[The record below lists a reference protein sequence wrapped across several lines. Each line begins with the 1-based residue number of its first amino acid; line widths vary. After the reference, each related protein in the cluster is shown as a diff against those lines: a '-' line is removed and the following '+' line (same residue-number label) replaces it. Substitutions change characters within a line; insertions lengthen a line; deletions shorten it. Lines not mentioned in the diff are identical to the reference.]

1 MNLKNHLVTF
11 LFILC
16 SVYGF
21 SQNNNSNGSLRI
33 VELDGFWKEV
43 SRTINDGDFD
53 GYVATFHEKAT
64 YVSDINGKAYPIA
77 NALAGWKKDFVD
89 TKAGLRKSSVEFKF
103 KKRLGDSTTA
113 YESGIFYYSFEEKG
127 EKKDYYINFDGL
139 LVKDVTWKMMMEYQK
154 SKATKE
160 DWNKLNPN

>member
-1 MNLKNHLVTF
+1 MTF

-16 SVYGF
+16 STYGF
-21 SQNNNSNGSLRI
+21 SQDNNSKDSLRI
-33 VELDGFWKEV
+33 IELDVFCEEV

-53 GYVATFHEKAT
+53 GYAATFHEKAT
-64 YVSDINGKAYPIA
+64 YVSEINGKAFPIA
-77 NALAGWKKDFVD
+77 NALAGWEKDFVD
-89 TKAGLRKSSVEFKF
+89 TKAGVRKSSVEFKF
-103 KKRLGDSTTA
+103 EKRLGDSTAA

-160 DWNKLNPN
+160 DWNKLNSN